1 VAGIDR
7 FVHSVWWS
15 STSEQPRALVSFAP
29 AKLGTSLTGS
39 SGQYAACIAP
49 ANEGSRSDAER
60 ICVAIMDWR
69 NGRRF
74 WGGFRFTKAESCL
87 ANAGQRQAFCDAI
100 ALVRVFHFGRFCPHT
115 HRPSN
120 GHVQRV
126 GPLEVAFE
134 VRFYRLSQGTI
145 WWTSIFPAG
154 IPMALDHG
162 RGAILGL
169 LYQVT
174 RHMLLRHSGHR
185 EWRTGPTSGR
195 WTSGARGN
203 GARGGRDGNGSIG
216 ITWSL
221 AGSSSHLVSV

>member
-7 FVHSVWWS
+7 FVHSFWWS

-49 ANEGSRSDAER
+49 ANERSRPDAER

-69 NGRRF
+69 IGRRF

-87 ANAGQRQAFCDAI
+87 ANAGQRQALCDAI
-100 ALVRVFHFGRFCPHT
+100 ALVRVFHFGRFCPPP

-120 GHVQRV
+120 SHVPSV
-126 GPLEVAFE
+126 GPLEVPSKFDFTDLVKVLYDGRAS
-134 VRFYRLSQGTI
+134 SQLAYGPRS
-145 WWTSIFPAG
+145 WKRS
-154 IPMALDHG
+154 
-162 RGAILGL
+162 ILG

-174 RHMLLRHSGHR
+174 RHMLLRHSTRSGHR
-185 EWRTGPTSGR
+185 EWRTGPISGR
-195 WTSGARGN
+195 RDGRTSGARGN
-203 GARGGRDGNGSIG
+203 GPGRNGSIG

-221 AGSSSHLVSV
+221 AGFSSHLVSV